1 MKMNDLPGT
10 IVWPDLVWGEC
21 GQDHMHPSHHHQIP
35 GLLLPVVVYTP
46 VSTLTA
52 IAYVVSSSG
61 SVACCPYKKC
71 RSRSF

>member
-35 GLLLPVVVYTP
+35 GLLLPVVVYTC
-46 VSTLTA
+46 VYADRDRVCSFVKWL
-52 IAYVVSSSG
+52 
-61 SVACCPYKKC
+61 C
-71 RSRSF
+71 RVLSIQKM